1 MASRHS
7 GRAINFYFLFLV
19 VHKEDDS
26 QNRKKFQVS
35 TGRRIVIGYFTFKWG
50 FENSKKRGGGMCER
64 LIIWMAFGIY
74 DFLHL
79 IRFLWPPF
87 FFFLYHAGIHL
98 LFSLQKK
105 TNIHVL
111 FQKDLA
117 QPPTHT
123 HTQTRSCTIH
133 NRFDFLPSSL
143 PTTIQSGD
151 ITTKIKIYLDLT
163 Y

>member
-50 FENSKKRGGGMCER
+50 FEDSKKKGGECVNDSSFGWPSGFM
-64 LIIWMAFGIY
+64 IFSIWF
-74 DFLHL
+74 DFYGPH
-79 IRFLWPPF
+79 
-87 FFFLYHAGIHL
+87 FFLYHAGIHL

-105 TNIHVL
+105 DKHPRPFSERSGTT
-111 FQKDLA
+111 
-117 QPPTHT
+117 PPPPQHTHT
-123 HTQTRSCTIH
+123 HKRVVVRFTIDSIFFRH
-133 NRFDFLPSSL
+133 PCQQQSSQA
-143 PTTIQSGD
+143 T
-151 ITTKIKIYLDLT
+151 
-163 Y
+163 

>member
-50 FENSKKRGGGMCER
+50 FENSKKKGGGGMCER

-87 FFFLYHAGIHL
+87 FFISRWNSFII
-98 LFSLQKK
+98 FPSKK
-105 TNIHVL
+105 RQTSTSFFRKIWHN
-111 FQKDLA
+111 
-117 QPPTHT
+117 PPPPNTHT
-123 HTQTRSCTIH
+123 HTHKRVVVRFTIDSIFFRH
-133 NRFDFLPSSL
+133 PCQQQSSQA
-143 PTTIQSGD
+143 T
-151 ITTKIKIYLDLT
+151 
-163 Y
+163 